1 MSFTDG
7 WQTSSSHLYPS
18 NVSSLMPIDSQE
30 IQSSVYY
37 DTTPSATNLNGDNRS
52 TPLDHN
58 GYEMTNTYNPSS
70 LVGQYH
76 YSLY

>member
-1 MSFTDG
+1 
-7 WQTSSSHLYPS
+7 
-18 NVSSLMPIDSQE
+18 MPIDSQE

-70 LVGQYH
+70 LVVPSGIGAALI
-76 YSLY
+76 SSMATLTNGSEPIPELG